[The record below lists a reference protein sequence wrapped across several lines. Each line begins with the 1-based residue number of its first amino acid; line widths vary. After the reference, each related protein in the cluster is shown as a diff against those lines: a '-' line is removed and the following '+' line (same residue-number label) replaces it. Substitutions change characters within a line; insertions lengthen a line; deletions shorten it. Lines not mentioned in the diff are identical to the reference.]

1 MSCLPHKQNH
11 AHVKEQFT
19 RGHGRGYTIY
29 QRNVE
34 GGAGHTATLATI
46 GGESTIEGEGH
57 RLRRARSGVMTGAQQ
72 ECQVVIACVCMCRVD

>member
-57 RLRRARSGVMTGAQQ
+57 RRSGVMTGAQQ